1 VLRTILRQ
9 DPDIIMVGEIRDLD
23 TAKHAIQASLT
34 GHLVFST
41 LHTNDAASA
50 VTRLLDIGVQDFLLA
65 STLTGV
71 MAQRLVRKICTG
83 CAMER
88 VLDEEEAA
96 TLGLDTS
103 QGAILV
109 RFGAGCA
116 DCRKTGYVG
125 RTAIV
130 ELFAVTP
137 TIRRMIHDR
146 REESAIK
153 EQAKKDGMLTLRE
166 SAIAKMLA
174 GETTYEEVVELTA
187 EEMADSTG

>member
-1 VLRTILRQ
+1 
-9 DPDIIMVGEIRDLD
+9 
-23 TAKHAIQASLT
+23 
-34 GHLVFST
+34 
-41 LHTNDAASA
+41 
-50 VTRLLDIGVQDFLLA
+50 
-65 STLTGV
+65 
-71 MAQRLVRKICTG
+71 
-83 CAMER
+83 MER